1 MGGGYSQ
8 HVACIDIQDRQP
20 NGMALGMDH
29 LDAADQLGPVAAG
42 PDRNQL
48 ARSEVHVA
56 TVVQT
61 LKLAIA
67 WCPGPFGLLPL
78 PLMTVMRKASKTL
91 LGLAGLFL
99 AGLGSLSQ
107 AATAATVLSIGDG
120 DTISVLER
128 GQKLKVRL
136 ACIDAPETAQ
146 SPYGMASRN
155 QLKALL
161 PLGSTVSLRVQAVDR
176 YGRSVAEV
184 IGKGIVNLAMVQS
197 GQAFVYRQYLGRCD
211 RGAYLAAE
219 RQAQSQRL
227 GVWAVP
233 GGMTRPW
240 DFRHGETGRRSAG
253 AVRAAGPSSAPATS
267 PQAPQPSGAKTT
279 CKQIGSFS
287 RAQELLRQ
295 GHSYLDRNDDGVA
308 CEGLR

>member
-1 MGGGYSQ
+1 
-8 HVACIDIQDRQP
+8 
-20 NGMALGMDH
+20 
-29 LDAADQLGPVAAG
+29 
-42 PDRNQL
+42 
-48 ARSEVHVA
+48 
-56 TVVQT
+56 
-61 LKLAIA
+61 
-67 WCPGPFGLLPL
+67 
-78 PLMTVMRKASKTL
+78 MRKLSIAL
-91 LGLAGLFL
+91 LGLAGFSL
-99 AGLGSLSQ
+99 AALGPFCQPASSG
-107 AATAATVLSIGDG
+107 TVLSIGDG

-146 SPYGMASRN
+146 SPFGLASRN
-155 QLKALL
+155 QLRALL

-184 IGKGIVNLAMVQS
+184 LGRGIVNLAMVQS

-219 RQAQSQRL
+219 RQAQAQRL

-240 DFRHGETGRRSAG
+240 DFRHGGAGQRSVG
-253 AVRAAGPSSAPATS
+253 AAPTAANASTPVSH
-267 PQAPQPSGAKTT
+267 PQAGQPSGAKTT
-279 CKQIGSFS
+279 CKQIGSFA

-295 GHSYLDRNDDGVA
+295 GHSYLDRNGDGVA
-308 CEGLR
+308 CESLR

>member
-1 MGGGYSQ
+1 
-8 HVACIDIQDRQP
+8 
-20 NGMALGMDH
+20 
-29 LDAADQLGPVAAG
+29 
-42 PDRNQL
+42 
-48 ARSEVHVA
+48 
-56 TVVQT
+56 
-61 LKLAIA
+61 
-67 WCPGPFGLLPL
+67 
-78 PLMTVMRKASKTL
+78 MRKASKTL
-91 LGLAGLFL
+91 LVLTGLSL
-99 AGLGSLSQ
+99 AALGPLGQ

-146 SPYGMASRN
+146 TPFGVTSRN

-161 PLGSTVSLRVQAVDR
+161 PLGSSVSLRVQAVDR

-184 IGKGIVNLAMVQS
+184 IGKSTVNLAMVQS

-211 RGAYLAAE
+211 RGAYLTAE
-219 RQAQSQRL
+219 RLAQARRL

-233 GGMTRPW
+233 GGITRPW
-240 DFRHGETGRRSAG
+240 EFRHGGAGRRSAG
-253 AVRAAGPSSAPATS
+253 AVPAAAFSSALAST
-267 PQAPQPSGAKTT
+267 PQAAQPSGTKTT
-279 CKQIGSFS
+279 CTQIGSFA

-295 GHSYLDRNDDGVA
+295 GHSYLDRNGDGVA

>member
-1 MGGGYSQ
+1 M
-8 HVACIDIQDRQP
+8 P
-20 NGMALGMDH
+20 
-29 LDAADQLGPVAAG
+29 
-42 PDRNQL
+42 
-48 ARSEVHVA
+48 
-56 TVVQT
+56 
-61 LKLAIA
+61 
-67 WCPGPFGLLPL
+67 
-78 PLMTVMRKASKTL
+78 VMRKAANAML
-91 LGLAGLFL
+91 
-99 AGLGSLSQ
+99 SLVAMTVAVMAPFAQ
-107 AATAATVLSIGDG
+107 ASTAATVLSIGDG

-136 ACIDAPETAQ
+136 ACIDAPETSQ
-146 SPYGMASRN
+146 TPFGVASRN

-184 IGKGIVNLAMVQS
+184 IGKGTINLAMVQS

-219 RQAQSQRL
+219 RQAQAQRL

-233 GGMTRPW
+233 GGIKRPW
-240 DFRHGETGRRSAG
+240 DFRHRGAGRRSAG
-253 AVRAAGPSSAPATS
+253 PVSASGPSSAPVTS
-267 PQAPQPSGAKTT
+267 PQAPQPSGAKIT
-279 CKQIGSFS
+279 CKQIGSYA

-295 GHSYLDRNDDGVA
+295 GHSYLDRNGDGVA

>member
-1 MGGGYSQ
+1 
-8 HVACIDIQDRQP
+8 
-20 NGMALGMDH
+20 MDH

-42 PDRNQL
+42 PHSNQFTR
-48 ARSEVHVA
+48 AEVHGGR
-56 TVVQT
+56 VVQT
-61 LKLAIA
+61 LKVAIA
-67 WCPGPFGLLPL
+67 LQPGPFGLLPL
-78 PLMTVMRKASKTL
+78 PLMIGIRKASNPL
-91 LGLAGLFL
+91 LVLAGLSL
-99 AGLGSLSQ
+99 AALGLLGQVAS
-107 AATAATVLSIGDG
+107 AATVLSIGDG

-146 SPYGMASRN
+146 SPYGMATRN

-161 PLGSTVSLRVQAVDR
+161 PHGSMVSLRVQAVDR

-184 IGKGIVNLAMVQS
+184 FGKGPINLAMVQS

-211 RGAYLAAE
+211 RQAYLAAE
-219 RQAQSQRL
+219 RQAQAQRL

-233 GGMTRPW
+233 GGITRPW
-240 DFRHGETGRRSAG
+240 DFRHGGAGRRSAG
-253 AVRAAGPSSAPATS
+253 AVPVAASSSASITS
-267 PQAPQPSGAKTT
+267 PQAVQPSGAKTS
-279 CKQIGSFS
+279 CKQIGSFA

-295 GHSYLDRNDDGVA
+295 GHSTLDRNGDGVA

>member
-1 MGGGYSQ
+1 
-8 HVACIDIQDRQP
+8 
-20 NGMALGMDH
+20 
-29 LDAADQLGPVAAG
+29 
-42 PDRNQL
+42 
-48 ARSEVHVA
+48 
-56 TVVQT
+56 
-61 LKLAIA
+61 
-67 WCPGPFGLLPL
+67 
-78 PLMTVMRKASKTL
+78 MTVMRKPPKTL
-91 LGLAGLFL
+91 LVLVGLF
-99 AGLGSLSQ
+99 LGSLSQ
-107 AATAATVLSIGDG
+107 AASAATVLSIGDG

-161 PLGSTVSLRVQAVDR
+161 PLGSNVSLRVQAVDR
-176 YGRSVAEV
+176 YGRTAAEV
-184 IGKGIVNLAMVQS
+184 IGKGVINLAMVQS

-219 RQAQSQRL
+219 RQAQAQRL

-233 GGMTRPW
+233 GGITRPW
-240 DFRHGETGRRSAG
+240 DFRHGGAGHGSAG
-253 AVRAAGPSSAPATS
+253 AVQASGSSTAPASS
-267 PQAPQPSGAKTT
+267 PPAAKPSGAKTT
-279 CKQIGSFS
+279 CKHIGSFA

-295 GHSYLDRNDDGVA
+295 GHSYLDRNGDGVA

>member
-1 MGGGYSQ
+1 
-8 HVACIDIQDRQP
+8 
-20 NGMALGMDH
+20 
-29 LDAADQLGPVAAG
+29 
-42 PDRNQL
+42 
-48 ARSEVHVA
+48 
-56 TVVQT
+56 
-61 LKLAIA
+61 
-67 WCPGPFGLLPL
+67 
-78 PLMTVMRKASKTL
+78 MRKASKTL
-91 LGLAGLFL
+91 LVLTGLCL
-99 AGLGSLSQ
+99 AVLPPFGQ

-146 SPYGMASRN
+146 SPYGMASRI

-161 PLGSTVSLRVQAVDR
+161 PIGSSVSLRVQALDR
-176 YGRSVAEV
+176 YGRHVAEV
-184 IGKGIVNLAMVQS
+184 IGNKGMVNLAMVKS

-219 RQAQSQRL
+219 RQAQAQRL

-233 GGMTRPW
+233 GGITRPW
-240 DFRHGETGRRSAG
+240 DFRHGGADRRSAG
-253 AVRAAGPSSAPATS
+253 AVRTAGPSSAPAS
-267 PQAPQPSGAKTT
+267 SAQAALPSGAKIT
-279 CKQIGSFS
+279 CKQIGSFA

-295 GHSYLDRNDDGVA
+295 GHSTLDRNGDGVA

>member
-1 MGGGYSQ
+1 MLSL
-8 HVACIDIQDRQP
+8 VALT
-20 NGMALGMDH
+20 MA
-29 LDAADQLGPVAAG
+29 A
-42 PDRNQL
+42 L
-48 ARSEVHVA
+48 A
-56 TVVQT
+56 
-61 LKLAIA
+61 
-67 WCPGPFGLLPL
+67 PFG
-78 PLMTVMRKASKTL
+78 
-91 LGLAGLFL
+91 
-99 AGLGSLSQ
+99 Q

-146 SPYGMASRN
+146 MPFGVVSRN

-184 IGKGIVNLAMVQS
+184 IGKGTINLARVQT
-197 GQAFVYRQYLGRCD
+197 GQAFVYRQYLVRCD

-219 RQAQSQRL
+219 RQAQAQRL

-233 GGMTRPW
+233 GGITRPW
-240 DFRHGETGRRSAG
+240 DFRHGGGVQQGSG
-253 AVRAAGPSSAPATS
+253 SVPAAATPSSPVSRPNAA
-267 PQAPQPSGAKTT
+267 QPSGAHTT
-279 CKQIGSFS
+279 CKQIGSFA

-295 GHSYLDRNDDGVA
+295 GHSYLDRNGDGVA

>member
-1 MGGGYSQ
+1 
-8 HVACIDIQDRQP
+8 
-20 NGMALGMDH
+20 
-29 LDAADQLGPVAAG
+29 
-42 PDRNQL
+42 
-48 ARSEVHVA
+48 
-56 TVVQT
+56 
-61 LKLAIA
+61 
-67 WCPGPFGLLPL
+67 
-78 PLMTVMRKASKTL
+78 MTVMRKASKPL
-91 LGLAGLFL
+91 VGLAGLFL
-99 AGLGSLSQ
+99 AVLGPLGQ
-107 AATAATVLSIGDG
+107 AASAATVLSIGDG

-184 IGKGIVNLAMVQS
+184 TGKGIVNLAMVQS
-197 GQAFVYRQYLGRCD
+197 GQAFVYRQYLGSCD

-219 RQAQSQRL
+219 RQAQAQRL

-240 DFRHGETGRRSAG
+240 DFRHGGAGHPSAG
-253 AVRAAGPSSAPATS
+253 AAPTAANASTPVSH
-267 PQAPQPSGAKTT
+267 PQAAQPSGAMTT
-279 CKQIGSFS
+279 CKQIGSFA

-295 GHSYLDRNDDGVA
+295 GHSYLDRNGDGVA
-308 CEGLR
+308 CESLR